1 MLEAWVIATFV
12 LFTTSF
18 WEEDRRL
25 VISAFFPLAEGIVEI
40 GCGRN
45 ICSPRVKLG
54 CRGTFGVTSKVL
66 STVSNFKTERETSL
80 ETL

>member
-1 MLEAWVIATFV
+1 MGSVSDMLEAWVIATFV

-45 ICSPRVKLG
+45 IYPCVCVGS
-54 CRGTFGVTSKVL
+54 CVL
-66 STVSNFKTERETSL
+66 TYSMQKHLVCPA
-80 ETL
+80 